1 MSVLN
6 RLIIYETTKLAK
18 GEKSQ
23 GNNYG
28 TQVIKGGIN
37 VL

>member
-6 RLIIYETTKLAK
+6 RLIIYEQIKLIK
-18 GEKSQ
+18 GEKPQ
-23 GNNYG
+23 GKNYG

-37 VL
+37 LL